1 MNSMFSDCN
10 SLVNLNLSSF
20 NTLNVTNTN
29 GMFYN
34 CRSLTSLDLSNFDTS
49 NVTTM
54 NAMFYGCSSLVTLDL
69 SNFNTSKVTV
79 MNQMFWND
87 VKLKTIYV
95 SDKWNVGNVTN
106 SSIMFSFCN
115 SLVGAVPYDSSKTD
129 ASMANYTN
137 GYLTYK
143 KR

>member
-1 MNSMFSDCN
+1 
-10 SLVNLNLSSF
+10 
-20 NTLNVTNTN
+20 
-29 GMFYN
+29 
-34 CRSLTSLDLSNFDTS
+34 
-49 NVTTM
+49 
-54 NAMFYGCSSLVTLDL
+54 
-69 SNFNTSKVTV
+69 